1 MNQAQIIHQVQ
12 QVFNKLSQNHSQP
25 MSKETVIRFLDQQ
38 SNKMYDRV
46 LFEQLYSRMQKTDNG
61 QITIN
66 DFISILMEALQSLKN
81 KISILE
87 QQVAQKQLKVDDDQ
101 LHLQQLQNV
110 EEYNS
115 HKICK
120 GSKIRITI
128 FDAAIQ
134 FPGHSRVAII
144 LGCDDK
150 KYSTKPANRQAPA
163 WNEKFEFNISTGD
176 EEIYIVILDEEL
188 IEKQEI
194 GGQAK
199 LNLKEFHDQK
209 PHDISLQLKD
219 KYGVV
224 LYSTLNLR
232 VQWIH
237 SQTKYFKE
245 SIKENQQVID
255 DLAQDINEYK
265 SDILQLFYPFDEKHQ
280 NQPNEKY
287 LVTEQ
292 STVQQVHDFQFYDT
306 SQAQLWVKLALAFT
320 LIYFVL
326 VLIAN
331 LFKTQFVDLIVLF
344 YSLFYYMNNN
354 KLQSL
359 LHFKIISLMI
369 IVTII
374 FDIVWLVIYTNPWT
388 TNSVLFFQLEHGLQ
402 MYEVII
408 SYILLAIKVI
418 LLCIYANLYLMCP
431 DKRVNI
437 YDAQYEM
444 IFGHNLQKSEE
455 SQNQDAYSFRNT
467 NHYLHQSFSKNI

>member
-1 MNQAQIIHQVQ
+1 MSQAQIIQQVQ

-25 MSKETVIRFLDQQ
+25 MSKETIIRFLDQQ

-46 LFEQLYSRMQKTDNG
+46 LFEQLYTRMKKSGDG
-61 QITIN
+61 QVTIN

-101 LHLQQLQNV
+101 LHLQQLQTI

-115 HKICK
+115 HKICQ

-128 FDAAIQ
+128 IDAKIQ
-134 FPGHSRVAII
+134 FPGNTRVAII
-144 LGCDDK
+144 LGSDDT
-150 KYSTKPANRQAPA
+150 KYSTKPANRQNAV
-163 WNEKFEFNISTGD
+163 WNEKFEFNIITGQ

-199 LNLKEFHDQK
+199 LNLKDFYDQK
-209 PHDISLQLKD
+209 PHDISLELKD

-224 LYSTLNLR
+224 LYSTINLR

-255 DLAQDINEYK
+255 DLSQDINEYK
-265 SDILQLFYPFDEKHQ
+265 SDILQLFYPFDEKQQ
-280 NQPNEKY
+280 NQTNERY
-287 LVTEQ
+287 IVTEQ
-292 STVQQVHDFQFYDT
+292 STIQQVHDFQFYDT

-320 LIYFVL
+320 LFYFIL
-326 VLIAN
+326 ILIAS
-331 LFKTQFVDLIVLF
+331 LFKTQFIDLTVLF
-344 YSLFYYMNNN
+344 YSLYYYMNNN
-354 KLQSL
+354 KLLSL
-359 LHFKIISLMI
+359 LHFKIITTMI
-369 IVTII
+369 VVTII
-374 FDIVWLVIYTNPWT
+374 FDIVWFVIFTNPWT
-388 TNSVLFFQLEHGLQ
+388 TNSVLFFQLEHSFQ

-408 SYILLAIKVI
+408 SYIILGIKVI
-418 LLCIYANLYLMCP
+418 LICIYVNLYLMCP
-431 DKRVNI
+431 DKRANI
-437 YDAQYEM
+437 YDAQYEL
-444 IFGHNLQKSEE
+444 IFGQRSVDNEK
-455 SQNQDAYSFRNT
+455 QDAYSFRNT
-467 NHYLHQSFSKNI
+467 NHYLQQSFSKNF

>member
-12 QVFNKLSQNHSQP
+12 QVFNKLSQNHLQP
-25 MSKETVIRFLDQQ
+25 MSKETIIRFLDQQ

-46 LFEQLYSRMQKTDNG
+46 LFEQLYTRMQKTDNG

-66 DFISILMEALQSLKN
+66 DFIQILMEALQSLKN

-87 QQVAQKQLKVDDDQ
+87 QQVAQKQLKLDDDQ
-101 LHLQQLQNV
+101 LHLQQLQTI

-120 GSKIRITI
+120 GSKVRITI
-128 FDAAIQ
+128 IDAKIQ
-134 FPGHSRVAII
+134 FPGNTRVAII
-144 LGCDDK
+144 LGCDDT
-150 KYSTKPANRQAPA
+150 KYSTKPTIRQNPI
-163 WNEKFEFNISTGD
+163 WNEKFEFNINTGE

-199 LNLKEFHDQK
+199 LNLKEFYDQK
-209 PHDISLQLKD
+209 PHDIKLELKD

-224 LYSTLNLR
+224 LYSIINLR

-255 DLAQDINEYK
+255 DLSQDINEYK

-280 NQPNEKY
+280 NQPNERY
-287 LVTEQ
+287 LATEQ
-292 STVQQVHDFQFYDT
+292 STIQQIHDFHFYDT
-306 SQAQLWVKLALAFT
+306 SQAQLWVKLALALT
-320 LIYFVL
+320 LIQFIL
-326 VLIAN
+326 ILIAN
-331 LFKTQFVDLIVLF
+331 LFKTQFLDLIVLF
-344 YSLFYYMNNN
+344 YSLYYYMNNN
-354 KLQSL
+354 KLLSL
-359 LHFKIISLMI
+359 LHFKIISAMI

-374 FDIVWLVIYTNPWT
+374 FDIIWFVIYTNPWT
-388 TNSVLFFQLEHGLQ
+388 TNSVLFFQLEHSFQ

-408 SYILLAIKVI
+408 SYILLGIKVI
-418 LLCIYANLYLMCP
+418 LISIYANLYFMCP
-431 DKRVNI
+431 DKRTNI
-437 YDAQYEM
+437 YDAQYEI
-444 IFGHNLQKSEE
+444 IFGQRSIENED
-455 SQNQDAYSFRNT
+455 QDSYSFRNT
-467 NHYLHQSFSKNI
+467 NHHLHQSFSQNF

>member
-1 MNQAQIIHQVQ
+1 
-12 QVFNKLSQNHSQP
+12 
-25 MSKETVIRFLDQQ
+25 
-38 SNKMYDRV
+38 
-46 LFEQLYSRMQKTDNG
+46 
-61 QITIN
+61 
-66 DFISILMEALQSLKN
+66 MEALQSLKN

-87 QQVAQKQLKVDDDQ
+87 QQVAQKQLKLDEDQ
-101 LHLQQLQNV
+101 LHLQQLQTM

-128 FDAAIQ
+128 FDAQIQ
-134 FPGHSRVAII
+134 FPGNTQVAII
-144 LGCDDK
+144 LGCDDI
-150 KYSTKPANRQAPA
+150 KYSTKPANRQNPV
-163 WNEKFEFNISTGD
+163 WNEKFEFNIITGE

-199 LNLKEFHDQK
+199 LNLKEFYDQK
-209 PHDISLQLKD
+209 PHDIQLQLKD

-224 LYSTLNLR
+224 LYSKMNLR

-245 SIKENQQVID
+245 SIKDNQQVIE
-255 DLAQDINEYK
+255 DLSQDINEYK
-265 SDILQLFYPFDEKHQ
+265 SDILQLFYPFDDKNQ
-280 NQPNEKY
+280 NQLNDKSI
-287 LVTEQ
+287 VTEQ
-292 STVQQVHDFQFYDT
+292 STVQQIHDFHFYDT
-306 SQAQLWVKLALAFT
+306 SQAQLWVKLALTFT
-320 LIYFVL
+320 LLYFIL

-359 LHFKIISLMI
+359 LHFKIISAMI

-374 FDIVWLVIYTNPWT
+374 LDIVWFVIFTNPWT
-388 TNSVLFFQLEHGLQ
+388 TNSVLFFQLEHSFQ

-408 SYILLAIKVI
+408 SYILLGIKVI
-418 LLCIYANLYLMCP
+418 LPSIYFYLYLMCP
-431 DKRVNI
+431 DKRHNI
-437 YDAQYEM
+437 YDAQYEI
-444 IFGHNLQKSEE
+444 IFGHNLSR
-455 SQNQDAYSFRNT
+455 SQVNEDPNLYSFRNT